1 VKLLHLPPLA
11 LNAKD
16 TVYFRQL
23 TRGARVGMPQSL
35 NYGPPAT
42 IRGDI
47 PANLMHCADSPELP
61 GVIEIAVG
69 IPDAASDRVV
79 FRDAIG
85 ALKVRYGFLRS
96 SGHLHA
102 SPFK

>member
-11 LNAKD
+11 LDAKD

-35 NYGPPAT
+35 TTVHQRQFA
-42 IRGDI
+42 GDI

-61 GVIEIAVG
+61 GVIEIAIG

-85 ALKVRYGFLRS
+85 ALKVRYGFLRI
-96 SGHLHA
+96 A
-102 SPFK
+102 FK

>member
-1 VKLLHLPPLA
+1 V
-11 LNAKD
+11 
-16 TVYFRQL
+16 
-23 TRGARVGMPQSL
+23 
-35 NYGPPAT
+35 
-42 IRGDI
+42 
-47 PANLMHCADSPELP
+47 HCADSPELP

-102 SPFK
+102 SPFKYDAGKKPVDVLDSVMFRIVWM